1 MRALVTGA
9 LGFVGRHLVAHLTE
23 AGDTIVPFE
32 HDGAAV
38 DVVDAAAVG
47 DALTAARPD
56 VVYHLAAST
65 HIGAS
70 WDAPAAVFRV
80 NAEGTLNVLRACT
93 RAGVDRVLVVGSADE
108 YGAVAPDELPITED
122 APLRPRTP
130 YGASKVAAEYLALQ
144 AHLGD
149 GLGTIRIRAFNH
161 TGPGQAPTYLVPGLA
176 GRIVA
181 AERDGARTI
190 AVGSLDAV
198 RDFTDVRDVVRAYRL
213 LVERGAAGDVYN
225 VGSGRG
231 WSVRE
236 VADALLGAS
245 GADLDLEVDP
255 ALVRPVE
262 VPALVA
268 DASKLRAATG
278 WAPARPFEETLAE
291 VLAAARAGV

>member
-9 LGFVGRHLVAHLTE
+9 LGFVGRYLVAHLAE

-47 DALTAARPD
+47 DAVAAARPD

-80 NAEGTLNVLRACT
+80 NAEGTLNLLRACT

-108 YGAVAPDELPITED
+108 YGAVAPDELPINED

-149 GLGTIRIRAFNH
+149 GLGTIRVRAFNH

-181 AERDGARTI
+181 AERDHAGTI

-213 LVERGAAGDVYN
+213 LAERGAPGDVYN

-268 DASKLRAATG
+268 DATKLRAATG

-291 VLAAARAGV
+291 VLAAARAGD